1 MIGIHLFP
9 IEFVFRKFKEAF
21 MISKKTLYYYVLLM
35 ILSVPLIM
43 AAKLGYHIWIK
54 GYNIERFDFNK
65 AYFTATIISIVIFIS
80 NIRFYKD
87 TKKKVSI

>member
-9 IEFVFRKFKEAF
+9 IEFVFRKFEEAF

-54 GYNIERFDFNK
+54 DGSIERFDFNK

-80 NIRFYKD
+80 NVRYHKD
-87 TKKKVSI
+87 KKQKVSI